1 MNREDVAE
9 KYMDLVSDWLCV
21 DAYIK
26 DGALYYR
33 YDAADPV
40 TEPGQITFNKITD
53 DAGEPVQVTTVEFHE
68 AQKGDKL
75 K

>member
-9 KYMDLVSDWLCV
+9 KYGELVSDWYCV
-21 DAYIK
+21 EAYLK

-33 YDAADPV
+33 YDAPAPV
-40 TEPGQITFNKITD
+40 IEPGQITFNKITD
-53 DAGEPVQVTTVEFHE
+53 GAGEPAQATTVEFRG

>member
-1 MNREDVAE
+1 ME
-9 KYMDLVSDWLCV
+9 
-21 DAYIK
+21 AYLGR

-40 TEPGQITFNKITD
+40 TEPCQITFCKMM
-53 DAGEPVQVTTVEFHE
+53 EPGADQVAVETVAFHE